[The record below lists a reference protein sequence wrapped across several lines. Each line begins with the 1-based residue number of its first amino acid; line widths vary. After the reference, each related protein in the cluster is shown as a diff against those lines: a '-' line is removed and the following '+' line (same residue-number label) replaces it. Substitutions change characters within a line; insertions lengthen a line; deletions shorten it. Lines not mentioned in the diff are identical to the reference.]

1 MQLTA
6 TAVADFK
13 SLFRTKELILA
24 MSILALRT
32 TSAFSFC
39 EEGALAGLVEPG
51 HYSLDQTVKLLTAAV
66 VSGPSAIKWLL
77 FVPRPVLVAVRDL
90 SSNILKLMPFQ
101 RQLMSAFHEQM
112 LLWIKP

>member
-51 HYSLDQTVKLLTAAV
+51 HSLDQTVKLCQAANRC
-66 VSGPSAIKWLL
+66 SRRWS
-77 FVPRPVLVAVRDL
+77 
-90 SSNILKLMPFQ
+90 
-101 RQLMSAFHEQM
+101 
-112 LLWIKP
+112 

>member
-1 MQLTA
+1 MQLAA

-51 HYSLDQTVKLLTAAV
+51 HHSLDQTVQAADRC
-66 VSGPSAIKWLL
+66 GRGHSAIKWLL
-77 FVPRPVLVAVRDL
+77 FIPRPVLVAVRNL
-90 SSNILKLMPFQ
+90 SSNILNIPQPLPFQ
-101 RQLMSAFHEQM
+101 RQLMSALHEQM
-112 LLWIKP
+112 LL